1 MKRRLRVDLRLQVA
15 FAVLVILFGIVRAHD
30 TTMIQA
36 ATFGALYA
44 IVAIG
49 LSLLLGNVNLIS
61 IGQAGFFAIG
71 AYSVAYLTASAS
83 WPPGV
88 SPGMQFALATVAG
101 ALVSGVLGLALGII
115 SLRFAGPY
123 LAMATL
129 AFGAIVVG
137 LLRYAPAFGGVS
149 GISNIPFPQFGP
161 VALSG
166 PNAYWYAWFL
176 VAIAAGSTT
185 ALLRSRIGRAFEA
198 IRNDPLAAEVAGIPV
213 RRYTIGVFAFAGV
226 LAGLAGTFYA
236 SFLGLVVPDAVGVN
250 VSIDVLL
257 MVILGGSG
265 TVSGAIL
272 GALIIAFSNL
282 YGHSYENLRPILYGV
297 AVIAVAI
304 ALPHGLVGLL
314 WNRPNARTGSAR
326 EEDAA
331 AGPVAL
337 PAAAPPPTAPWLEVR
352 GISKRFG
359 GLLAVNDVSFAL
371 QNGTITALIGP
382 NGAGKTTLFNA
393 ICGVVRSDQG
403 EVLIGGK
410 NVSGRQP
417 HQIASLG
424 AARSFQNARLFG
436 DMTVAENIAI
446 GAFASTRV
454 DARDIA
460 AVAAEFSVGHLRDT
474 PARDLAFGDRRL
486 VELARAVS
494 GRPGLLLLDEPAAGL
509 NASERERL
517 RRDIIGLRE
526 RGMTVLIIEHDMQLV
541 MDISDRVIVLEF
553 GSLIADGPP
562 REVQSNPAVI
572 EAYLGAAS

>member
-1 MKRRLRVDLRLQVA
+1 LKRRLRVDLRLQIA
-15 FAVLVILFGIVRAHD
+15 FAVLVILFGILRAHD

-71 AYSVAYLTASAS
+71 AYSVAYLTASAT

-88 SPGMQFALATVAG
+88 SPGMQFVLATVC
-101 ALVSGVLGLALGII
+101 GVLISGIMGLALGII

-161 VALSG
+161 IALSG

-176 VAIAAGSTT
+176 VALAAASTT

-314 WNRPNARTGSAR
+314 WNRPNTKARGER
-326 EEDAA
+326 EEDASA
-331 AGPVAL
+331 PAAL
-337 PAAAPPPTAPWLEVR
+337 PAAAPPPSAPWLEVR

-359 GLLAVNDVSFAL
+359 GLLAVNNVSFAL

-393 ICGVVRSDQG
+393 ICGVVRSDEG
-403 EVLIGGK
+403 DVLIGAK
-410 NVSGRQP
+410 NVSGWQP
-417 HQIASLG
+417 HRIAGLG

-486 VELARAVS
+486 VELARAVA

-509 NASERERL
+509 NASEREQL
-517 RRDIIGLRE
+517 RRDIIGLRD

-553 GSLIADGPP
+553 GSLIADGAPN
-562 REVQSNPAVI
+562 EVQSNPAVI